1 MAMVGF
7 WHSTIAAWARS
18 PIALYSRIASREPR
32 FCSNSEMSAP
42 EMNALPPAP
51 ASTTTRI
58 ASSRANS
65 SRISGT
71 AFHMSTE
78 TALCRAGLLNS
89 IQPTAPSLRAIIRS
103 VLVFMARLRSNN
115 LLFAQLGDRRG
126 VEAQLAQH
134 FLGVLALFGGRIA
147 HAARRARQLDRL
159 VHHLDITEAGM
170 MHGRG
175 HVQVLDLLVGEH
187 LVHLIDRPARHAR
200 LVENVDPFAARLV
213 LRDLG
218 DRLVHAGAVLRAQLV
233 RRVVLMVD
241 QLRRADRLAEASGDV
256 RAGGRDVDVAVAGG

>member
-7 WHSTIAAWARS
+7 LHSTIAACARS

-42 EMNALPPAP
+42 EMNALPPTP

-115 LLFAQLGDRRG
+115 LLFSQLGDRRG
-126 VEAQLAQH
+126 IVPQLAQH
-134 FLGVLALFGGRIA
+134 FVGVFPLLRRGIA
-147 HAARRARQLDRL
+147 YGARRARQLDRL
-159 VHHLDITEAGM
+159 VDHLDITEAGM

-175 HVQVLDLLVGEH
+175 HLQVAHLLVGEH
-187 LVHLIDRPARHAR
+187 RVHFVDRPTPHPR
-200 LVENVDPFAARLV
+200 
-213 LRDLG
+213 
-218 DRLVHAGAVLRAQLV
+218 
-233 RRVVLMVD
+233 
-241 QLRRADRLAEASGDV
+241 
-256 RAGGRDVDVAVAGG
+256 

>member
-7 WHSTIAAWARS
+7 LHSTIAACARS

-89 IQPTAPSLRAIIRS
+89 IQPTAPSLRSIIRS
-103 VLVFMARLRSNN
+103 VLVFMARLRSYHF
-115 LLFAQLGDRRG
+115 LLAQLGDRRG
-126 VEAQLAQH
+126 IVPQLAQH
-134 FLGVLALFGGRIA
+134 FVGVLALFRRGIA
-147 HAARRARQLDRL
+147 HATRRAGQLDRL
-159 VHHLDITEAGM
+159 VHHFDIAETGM
-170 MHGRG
+170 MY
-175 HVQVLDLLVGEH
+175 
-187 LVHLIDRPARHAR
+187 
-200 LVENVDPFAARLV
+200 
-213 LRDLG
+213 
-218 DRLVHAGAVLRAQLV
+218 
-233 RRVVLMVD
+233 
-241 QLRRADRLAEASGDV
+241 
-256 RAGGRDVDVAVAGG
+256 

>member
-58 ASSRANS
+58 ASSRAHS

-103 VLVFMARLRSNN
+103 VLVFMTRLRWYLVLS
-115 LLFAQLGDRRG
+115 
-126 VEAQLAQH
+126 H
-134 FLGVLALFGGRIA
+134 FLRKTGA
-147 HAARRARQLDRL
+147 HFSGKCSYDFLL
-159 VHHLDITEAGM
+159 
-170 MHGRG
+170 
-175 HVQVLDLLVGEH
+175 VQV
-187 LVHLIDRPARHAR
+187 
-200 LVENVDPFAARLV
+200 
-213 LRDLG
+213 RD
-218 DRLVHAGAVLRAQLV
+218 
-233 RRVVLMVD
+233 RRVVE
-241 QLRRADRLAEASGDV
+241 AELTQDLVG
-256 RAGGRDVDVAVAGG
+256 